1 MKNSIRL
8 FVIMLFALISLT
20 MCKNDTDKVTY
31 IRFELEHS
39 RRIPNNK
46 VLIEITK
53 KNSKYFLHLRSYPLG
68 QTKWEKTRIDTT
80 FSIDNATFKKV
91 NREVIKL
98 TNSDFSKSE
107 RIILDGFNCS
117 IKFLFKGQEKTYD
130 IDTPNLDTEERG
142 LTDYL
147 KVCEL
152 IIQTA
157 GLKTEDVL

>member
-1 MKNSIRL
+1 MKSNIRL
-8 FVIMLFALISLT
+8 FVILLFALISLT
-20 MCKNDTDKVTY
+20 MCKNDTDKVAY
-31 IRFELEHS
+31 IRFELENS

-53 KNSKYFLHLRSYPLG
+53 RNSQYILHLRSYPLG
-68 QTKWEKTRIDTT
+68 QSKWEKTRIDTT

-91 NREVIKL
+91 SREVIQL

-107 RIILDGFNCS
+107 RTILDGFSSS
-117 IKFLFKGQEKTYD
+117 IKFGFKEQERTYN

-142 LTDYL
+142 LVDYL

-157 GLKTEDVL
+157 GLKTVDVL